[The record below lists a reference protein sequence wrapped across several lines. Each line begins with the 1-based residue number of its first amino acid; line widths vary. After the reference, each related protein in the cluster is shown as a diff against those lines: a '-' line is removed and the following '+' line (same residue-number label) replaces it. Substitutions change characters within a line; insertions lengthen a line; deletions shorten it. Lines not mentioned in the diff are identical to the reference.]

1 MKKRVSFA
9 LIAVLGTSLGAS
21 DSLQSWFADGKAY
34 GKIRYYYI
42 QTDKKFKD
50 KPSTSAKASSIGG
63 QLGYK
68 TASWNGLW
76 IKATFMTTNGFAL
89 GDSVDTSILGR
100 DRGVLCIANGGS
112 SQECAKVAQESFSVL
127 GEAFIQYENKN
138 FSINYGRQV
147 VKTPLINAKEVRM
160 LPSAVQA
167 AFGSYNHEPT
177 GLKVTLAYIDR
188 FKQRTSDKF
197 HDMYKHALGENVYEI
212 TGKNSGDVYV
222 GAVEITK
229 GAWKLGVWDY
239 FAPDFINS
247 AFADASYSYKIDKE
261 LSTSFAIEAL
271 LQNSIGNATDNLEKA
286 NSQTQ
291 GKSIKAQS
299 FSMKA
304 NLHYKQ
310 SNLQLAYSDVLD
322 FSGKHDSL
330 VLPWDGTPLYTNTIT
345 SNDLFQSNYGK
356 ALFAD
361 SAYIGGTQGFKA
373 AYTQKYDFTGIKG
386 FSTMLAY
393 AQFRNSKF
401 PKTQQDLNVVLGY
414 KYKKFSLAL
423 KGIFVKNNTAAK
435 PDGSIKQ
442 IKNLNQYRAI
452 ATYKF

>member
-1 MKKRVSFA
+1 MKKRVSFTLITA
-9 LIAVLGTSLGAS
+9 LGISLGAS
-21 DSLQSWFADGKAY
+21 DSLESWFTEGKAY
-34 GKIRYYYI
+34 GKIKYYYI
-42 QTDKKFKD
+42 QTDKKFED
-50 KPSTSAKASSIGG
+50 DPSTSAKASSIGG

-76 IKATFMTTNGFAL
+76 IKATFMTTNGFTL
-89 GDSVDTSILGR
+89 GNSVDTSILGR
-100 DRGVLCIANGGS
+100 DRGVVCKANGGS
-112 SQECAKVAQESFSVL
+112 DEECAKVAQESFSVL
-127 GEAFIQYENKN
+127 GEALIQYEDKN
-138 FSINYGRQV
+138 FSLNYGRQV

-167 AFGSYNHEPT
+167 AFGSYRHKKT
-177 GLKVTLAYIDR
+177 GLRVTLAYIDR

-197 HDMYKHALGENVYEI
+197 HDMYKHALGNMVYDI
-212 TGKNSGDVYV
+212 TGKKSGDVYA
-222 GAVEITK
+222 GAIELAK
-229 GAWKLGVWDY
+229 GDWKLGVWDY

-247 AFADASYSYKIDKE
+247 AFADAKYSYKIDEE
-261 LSTSFAIEAL
+261 LSTSFAIETL
-271 LQNSIGNATDNLEKA
+271 LQNSIGNATSNLEKA
-286 NSQTQ
+286 TSQTL

-304 NLHYKQ
+304 KLHYEQ
-310 SNLQLAYSDVLD
+310 SDLLLAYSDVLD

-345 SNDLFQSNYGK
+345 SNDLFQSNYEK
-356 ALFAD
+356 ALYAD
-361 SAYIGGTQGFKA
+361 SAYIGGTKGFKV
-373 AYTQKYDFTGIKG
+373 AYSQKYDFTGIKG

-393 AQFRNSKF
+393 AQFQNSKF
-401 PKTQQDLNVVLGY
+401 PKTQQDVNIVLGY

-423 KGIFVKNNTAAK
+423 KGIFVKNNTTAN
-435 PDGSIKQ
+435 PDGSIAQ